1 MSYEKRIRWAFGI
14 SAAVHLA
21 LLMLPAEW
29 RRTGDAI
36 GPATVSDPIIVNL
49 QPWEKPV
56 SLVDSV
62 TPADRPVSPDTDLI
76 AEQDSNAADDS
87 AVEGERLAPHFEES
101 DEFDQMP
108 TPSEAMEPEPILAA
122 AADVQE
128 AVQSPP
134 QQALPGPEEE
144 LDAGEI
150 ETVAE
155 PAPIVEEKKP
165 EPEQEEMQLAKA
177 DPAAVPDAT
186 DHEALGRPDG
196 GVKNKG
202 FVAFEAKEDEFAEYL
217 KEVQGRV
224 ERRWK
229 ALIQIRYS
237 GSQPTKAKLDCTI
250 NPRGQLVGVKIVE
263 PGGSPSFAPLC
274 KEAVESAGPFP
285 PFPFEVPKMYRTENL
300 EIQWTFSFL
309 RR

>member
-1 MSYEKRIRWAFGI
+1 MNYQKRIKWAFGV

-29 RRTGDAI
+29 RRAGDAI

-49 QPWEKPV
+49 QPWDKPV
-56 SLVDSV
+56 SLVDV
-62 TPADRPVSPDTDLI
+62 VVPADQPVSPDTNLI
-76 AEQDSNAADDS
+76 ATQDSNAADDS
-87 AVEGERLAPHFEES
+87 AVEGERLAPYFEEP

-108 TPSEAMEPEPILAA
+108 TPSEAEAPEPIIATA
-122 AADVQE
+122 PNVRE

-134 QQALPGPEEE
+134 QALPGPEEE
-144 LDAGEI
+144 LDAGDI
-150 ETVAE
+150 EAVAD
-155 PAPIVEEKKP
+155 PAPVVEKEKL
-165 EPEQEEMQLAKA
+165 EPEQEDMQLAKA
-177 DPAAVPDAT
+177 DLAAVPDVT

-196 GVKNKG
+196 GAKNKG

-229 ALIQIRYS
+229 AMIQIRYS
-237 GSQPTKAKLDCTI
+237 GSQGTKAKLDCTI

-263 PGGSPSFAPLC
+263 PGSSPSFAPLC

-285 PFPFEVPKMYRTENL
+285 PFPFSVPKMYRTENL
-300 EIQWTFSFL
+300 EIRWTFSFL